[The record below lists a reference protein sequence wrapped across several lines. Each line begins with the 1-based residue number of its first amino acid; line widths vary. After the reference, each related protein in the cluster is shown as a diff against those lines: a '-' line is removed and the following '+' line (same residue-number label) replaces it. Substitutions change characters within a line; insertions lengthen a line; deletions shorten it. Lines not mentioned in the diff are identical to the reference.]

1 MGVWMAIWGFT
12 KPVPWHGQRTEHL
25 EKDEWQFECPE
36 KTEDQALERGKVTA
50 LSLGNEKG

>member
-1 MGVWMAIWGFT
+1 MAIWGFT